1 MHNTEELNF
10 TKLYLMITEL
20 NDEIKNSYKV
30 FSDSYKDILEGD
42 KNFNAEIAISQIML
56 MEENKK
62 KLTNCMYYDYIAFNQ
77 EIERINSI
85 NSNRKVRIE
94 KLKNSLKNFIDISDS
109 LKKNKNKCNFK

>member
-42 KNFNAEIAISQIML
+42 KNFNVDIVISQIIL

-62 KLTNCMYYDYIAFNQ
+62 KL
-77 EIERINSI
+77 
-85 NSNRKVRIE
+85 SNGMFMI
-94 KLKNSLKNFIDISDS
+94 I
-109 LKKNKNKCNFK
+109 